1 MLNRIYAIFRARN
14 LEFIRDRGSMSWNL
28 ILPVAL
34 MFGLSF
40 IFGADRAEYTVGVLQ
55 PGTEIDITVH
65 PFLDTRYIQFNTN
78 TTLRWL

>member
-14 LEFIRDRGSMSWNL
+14 LEFVRDRGSMSWNI

-40 IFGADRAEYTVGVLQ
+40 IFSADRGEYTYSYG
-55 PGTEIDITVH
+55 
-65 PFLDTRYIQFNTN
+65 
-78 TTLRWL
+78 